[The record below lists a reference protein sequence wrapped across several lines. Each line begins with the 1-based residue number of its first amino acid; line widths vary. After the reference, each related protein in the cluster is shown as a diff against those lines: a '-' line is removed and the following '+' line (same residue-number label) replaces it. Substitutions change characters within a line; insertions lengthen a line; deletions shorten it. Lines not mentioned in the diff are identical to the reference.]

1 MNASHATLLP
11 LLLPPRYRV
20 FFPTLGDSSSIH
32 FRGSNYFHGV
42 LSRRRNL
49 RVIEITEIVAG
60 PRRFTL
66 PLTQHLFFTDTKY
79 RYLSSI
85 DNLFRSRNIF
95 SYPIFSHFPIELSSF
110 YIMYK
115 YYSSRLSSVYSLSY
129 TRIRAVYTP
138 EYIYLHLSLD
148 RLIPFDGTI
157 MRRLTDRIVF
167 RAICY
172 VPITTRI

>member
-66 PLTQHLFFTDTKY
+66 PLTPRTTFVLHRHQV
-79 RYLSSI
+79 SV
-85 DNLFRSRNIF
+85 
-95 SYPIFSHFPIELSSF
+95 PI
-110 YIMYK
+110 
-115 YYSSRLSSVYSLSY
+115 
-129 TRIRAVYTP
+129 
-138 EYIYLHLSLD
+138 LD
-148 RLIPFDGTI
+148 R
-157 MRRLTDRIVF
+157 
-167 RAICY
+167 
-172 VPITTRI
+172 